1 MISNVVLGHVRLQYL
16 YFGTG
21 RLILPVIP
29 RHHVDYAFP
38 FLFSRGSLQTIYE
51 LVDISLYQR
60 FLSGNCPLAK
70 CMRKYSAT
78 YSVDEELIREAV
90 LTWSMD
96 HRITYLLRDLH
107 RSPAEETEIHYS
119 A

>member
-1 MISNVVLGHVRLQYL
+1 MISNVVLGHVRLQCL

-29 RHHVDYAFP
+29 RHHVDHTFP
-38 FLFSRGSLQTIYE
+38 FLFGRGSLQPIYE

-60 FLSGNCPLAK
+60 FLSGHCPLAE
-70 CMRKYSAT
+70 CMRKHSAAYSL
-78 YSVDEELIREAV
+78 DDLIRKAV
-90 LTWSMD
+90 PAWGMD

-107 RSPAEETEIHYS
+107 RLPAEETEIHYS